1 MVRERFISRVTL
13 HCQCKP
19 CGYLDSAFQ
28 EKHLNTC
35 ENIPHLLVSKGDNK
49 GGEKVTKGK
58 IIEVQRQGGNTSLK

>member
-1 MVRERFISRVTL
+1 VGIWIVPSRKNT
-13 HCQCKP
+13 
-19 CGYLDSAFQ
+19 
-28 EKHLNTC
+28 LNTC